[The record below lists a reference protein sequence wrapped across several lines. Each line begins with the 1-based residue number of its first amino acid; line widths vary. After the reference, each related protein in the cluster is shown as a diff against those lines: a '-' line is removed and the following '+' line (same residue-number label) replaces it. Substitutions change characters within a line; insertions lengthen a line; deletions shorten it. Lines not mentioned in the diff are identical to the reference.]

1 MPLPDGAR
9 LGSYEILS
17 ALGAGGMGEVYR
29 AHDTRLDRDVAIKLL
44 PEAFAA
50 EVERLARFQRE
61 AKVLASLNHPHIAA
75 IYGLEDAEGVK
86 ALVMELVEG
95 EDLAQRL
102 ARGAIPLD
110 EALPIARQIAEALEA
125 AHEQGIIHR
134 DLKPANIRVR
144 PDGTVKVL
152 DFGLAKPL
160 EPAAGTGPDVAQ
172 SPTITSPAITRL
184 GIILGTAAYMSPEQV
199 KGRQADKRSDVWAFG
214 AVLYEM
220 LSGRRA
226 FKGDDISDTLAA
238 VLRQDVDWT
247 ALLPSTPAPVRNLI
261 ARCLDRDAKRRLRD
275 IGEARIVLEDPVART
290 LGHAR
295 DATLTP
301 PRPLWRRG
309 LPFAMSLLAAG
320 ALGGAAVWTLRPST
334 TPAVVRF
341 AFALPQGQN
350 FTTPGRSH
358 IAISPDGTKMVYV
371 ANFRLYLRSMGDFDA
386 RPIHGTDIAP
396 SGRLGSFVSSP
407 AFSPDGQFVAFFSG
421 TDNTLKTISVN
432 GGAAAPLCP
441 ATNVFG
447 LSWGDTGIVFGQGA
461 GGIMRVSPNG
471 GTPEQLISVQGDEIA
486 HGPEI
491 LPDGRSLLRTLTT
504 GNNPDR
510 WDKARIV
517 VQSLTSGERKIL
529 VERGSDARYSPTG
542 HLLYALGGVEY
553 AAPFDLGRLE
563 TTGSA
568 VPVVEGVR
576 RAGIH
581 TGTAQLSFS
590 RRGSLIYI
598 PGPVSSTG
606 DQRDLAWVDRTGAAA
621 PLKLPAGSYEH
632 VRVSP
637 DGQRLT
643 FGTDDGQEANV
654 HVFAPESG
662 TSVRRLTFGGNN
674 RFPIWAARGTRI
686 AFQSDRDGDRG
697 IFWQPV
703 DGGKAERLTK
713 ADKGTAHVPEAW
725 APDGDRLLY
734 TVTRGSSVTLW
745 TLSLKEK
752 TNTRVDA
759 VESSVPIGAVFS
771 PDGRWIAYAI
781 NNTVYVQPFPPTGSQ
796 HQISKRGHH
805 PIWSS
810 GSKELFYELA
820 QFQFHV
826 VAVQTEPSF
835 TFGNPVSWPGVY
847 GSTPHISLRNRDI
860 APDGKRFISPIPAES
875 VSVQEI
881 RVVLN
886 WFEELKRLVPPK

>member
-1 MPLPDGAR
+1 
-9 LGSYEILS
+9 
-17 ALGAGGMGEVYR
+17 
-29 AHDTRLDRDVAIKLL
+29 
-44 PEAFAA
+44 
-50 EVERLARFQRE
+50 
-61 AKVLASLNHPHIAA
+61 
-75 IYGLEDAEGVK
+75 
-86 ALVMELVEG
+86 
-95 EDLAQRL
+95 
-102 ARGAIPLD
+102 
-110 EALPIARQIAEALEA
+110 
-125 AHEQGIIHR
+125 
-134 DLKPANIRVR
+134 
-144 PDGTVKVL
+144 
-152 DFGLAKPL
+152 
-160 EPAAGTGPDVAQ
+160 
-172 SPTITSPAITRL
+172 
-184 GIILGTAAYMSPEQV
+184 
-199 KGRQADKRSDVWAFG
+199 
-214 AVLYEM
+214 
-220 LSGRRA
+220 
-226 FKGDDISDTLAA
+226 
-238 VLRQDVDWT
+238 
-247 ALLPSTPAPVRNLI
+247 
-261 ARCLDRDAKRRLRD
+261 
-275 IGEARIVLEDPVART
+275 
-290 LGHAR
+290 
-295 DATLTP
+295 
-301 PRPLWRRG
+301 
-309 LPFAMSLLAAG
+309 
-320 ALGGAAVWTLRPST
+320 
-334 TPAVVRF
+334 
-341 AFALPQGQN
+341 
-350 FTTPGRSH
+350 
-358 IAISPDGTKMVYV
+358 
-371 ANFRLYLRSMGDFDA
+371 
-386 RPIHGTDIAP
+386 
-396 SGRLGSFVSSP
+396 
-407 AFSPDGQFVAFFSG
+407 
-421 TDNTLKTISVN
+421 
-432 GGAAAPLCP
+432 
-441 ATNVFG
+441 
-447 LSWGDTGIVFGQGA
+447 
-461 GGIMRVSPNG
+461 
-471 GTPEQLISVQGDEIA
+471 
-486 HGPEI
+486 
-491 LPDGRSLLRTLTT
+491 
-504 GNNPDR
+504 
-510 WDKARIV
+510 
-517 VQSLTSGERKIL
+517 
-529 VERGSDARYSPTG
+529 
-542 HLLYALGGVEY
+542 
-553 AAPFDLGRLE
+553 
-563 TTGSA
+563 

-713 ADKGTAHVPEAW
+713 ADEGTAHVPEAW